1 MSEDTTVVIEEGKDK
16 VPAGEGDIEEMVQLT
31 PATYSALLDRLDEL
45 EASPKSKQSVDTL
58 ADAGT
63 QRSRASFNDEDIENM
78 RPKDLINAV
87 IGHIE
92 DTRIQPLL
100 VRIEEMNVKAEIRDL
115 TRDGK
120 NQDFFDLKD
129 TIYEV
134 ASKNPQL
141 SIEEALI
148 LARQKKG
155 YSLDGKKPEV
165 KGDGPSK
172 TDLLRGLPPRKV
184 IGGEKPN
191 TNRGVTGESDP
202 ETRKDAAL
210 MALRDMKKAGKL

>member
-100 VRIEEMNVKAEIRDL
+100 VRIEEREVPTQLR
-115 TRDGK
+115 T
-120 NQDFFDLKD
+120 FFGPMSGLGEPRVP
-129 TIYEV
+129 TQRCLLRAYFLFGI
-134 ASKNPQL
+134 
-141 SIEEALI
+141 I
-148 LARQKKG
+148 LVFLQ
-155 YSLDGKKPEV
+155 YSLF
-165 KGDGPSK
+165 
-172 TDLLRGLPPRKV
+172 
-184 IGGEKPN
+184 
-191 TNRGVTGESDP
+191 
-202 ETRKDAAL
+202 AWW
-210 MALRDMKKAGKL
+210 